1 MDNVEFR
8 LQDHG
13 RELGPQLLGDFAPD
27 LARVPGTKP
36 HALARLV
43 GSQGSVQ
50 CLHELIATFTLHTK
64 TAMEW
69 VWLPSAAAEWS
80 QSTRGAVA

>member
-1 MDNVEFR
+1 MDNVDFR

-27 LARVPGTKP
+27 LARVSGPKP
-36 HALARLV
+36 HALARLL

-50 CLHELIATFTLHTK
+50 CWELA
-64 TAMEW
+64 
-69 VWLPSAAAEWS
+69 
-80 QSTRGAVA
+80 